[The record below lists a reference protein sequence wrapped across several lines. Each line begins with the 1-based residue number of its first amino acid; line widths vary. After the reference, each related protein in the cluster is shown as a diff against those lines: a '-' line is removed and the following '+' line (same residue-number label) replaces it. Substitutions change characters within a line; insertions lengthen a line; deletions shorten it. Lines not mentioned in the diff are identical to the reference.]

1 VHSFALALGDN
12 KSPDEEDEVEWG
24 PFSFRLFFNEIP
36 VKDKIAYGLIP
47 FVMVGALIVMI
58 KAAMF

>member
-1 VHSFALALGDN
+1 MEN

-24 PFSFRLFFNEIP
+24 PFSFRLFFNETP